1 MSLLKVSNTD
11 RFERN
16 AQVVQRSTR
25 GMEKLLVGYGETHEG
40 DGETQSSSLL
50 VVNLNTHTQEG
61 GQRNTQKVVV
71 PTEKATLTNPN

>member
-1 MSLLKVSNTD
+1 MAAVSSKKD

-61 GQRNTQKVVV
+61 G
-71 PTEKATLTNPN
+71 TEKHTKSGGTN